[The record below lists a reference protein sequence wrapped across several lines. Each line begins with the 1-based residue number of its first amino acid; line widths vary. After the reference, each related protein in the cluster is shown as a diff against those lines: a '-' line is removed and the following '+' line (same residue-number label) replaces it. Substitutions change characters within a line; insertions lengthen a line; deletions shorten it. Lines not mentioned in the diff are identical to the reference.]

1 MPRVIVPLAEDEYE
15 ALLLVSQVEKR
26 DPRDQMAFWARQRM
40 EQGGLLLPGLSGGL
54 AARPASAGS
63 SSCVPPS

>member
-26 DPRDQMAFWARQRM
+26 DPRDQVAFWARQRL
-40 EQGGLLLPGLSGGL
+40 EQGGFL
-54 AARPASAGS
+54 APIDGRAPAGELAPCYS
-63 SSCVPPS
+63 

>member
-26 DPRDQMAFWARQRM
+26 DPRDQMAFWARQRL
-40 EQGGLLLPGLSGGL
+40 EQGGLLLPIEGKLAGL
-54 AARPASAGS
+54 APVTYEVTYAP
-63 SSCVPPS
+63 